1 MTALL
6 LLWLMFLIALVTLA
20 IGQRRDG
27 GALTLGYFLSM
38 SLLHVPGAL
47 VYLSPDADMRGR
59 EPTEVG
65 FQITLI
71 GLAAFV
77 AGAVWSR
84 LSAKSVVNIKPT
96 PAVAK
101 ILNILGW
108 RMLAIGS
115 IGFFVLLPIST
126 LVPSSTVLVS
136 SLSTALVIGMWLRLY
151 SAAVRSD
158 RHSAGMT
165 LAMLPMLPL
174 ATVVT
179 GGFIG
184 YGINWAI
191 SVISFQWLI
200 SRRRIWF
207 YLGAPVACVL
217 GLSLFVAYMGER
229 ALIRD
234 LVWEQKASFSSRFE
248 RVGEVFTKLRLID
261 LSNPTD
267 RYVLEQRLNQNVLVG
282 LGVMR
287 YRRGSVQLAYGST
300 LKLWAFVPRAIWSD
314 KPAVGGGRSVV
325 TDFTDVKFVEG
336 TSVGAGQVLEF
347 YYNFGLP
354 GLLVGFLA
362 LGFTLMRLDIAIMGA
377 FSAGD
382 KRRILLLAMP
392 GLTLLQPGGNLLEIA
407 VATVGALI
415 AAHLILLFERHA
427 QQKRQAKYVTGG
439 PQVGARPDV
448 IERNTQPQRPLR

>member
-207 YLGAPVACVL
+207 
-217 GLSLFVAYMGER
+217 
-229 ALIRD
+229 
-234 LVWEQKASFSSRFE
+234 
-248 RVGEVFTKLRLID
+248 
-261 LSNPTD
+261 
-267 RYVLEQRLNQNVLVG
+267 
-282 LGVMR
+282 
-287 YRRGSVQLAYGST
+287 
-300 LKLWAFVPRAIWSD
+300 
-314 KPAVGGGRSVV
+314 
-325 TDFTDVKFVEG
+325 
-336 TSVGAGQVLEF
+336 
-347 YYNFGLP
+347 
-354 GLLVGFLA
+354 
-362 LGFTLMRLDIAIMGA
+362 
-377 FSAGD
+377 
-382 KRRILLLAMP
+382 IL
-392 GLTLLQPGGNLLEIA
+392 
-407 VATVGALI
+407 
-415 AAHLILLFERHA
+415 
-427 QQKRQAKYVTGG
+427 
-439 PQVGARPDV
+439 
-448 IERNTQPQRPLR
+448 